1 MQKEYFVQTNNKS
14 IIQVQTIFK
23 EICDHEYK
31 VVVETLWRGGNITVL
46 LTNDEYDEYNNN
58 NFNINNYT
66 FKVNGL
72 YGVVNKT
79 INILKDY
86 DIVEY
91 GILYDSIMTKI
102 RENGFDY
109 LEDEEG
115 WEYMDNDYTI
125 TGKIRLHKL

>member
-1 MQKEYFVQTNNKS
+1 M
-14 IIQVQTIFK
+14 
-23 EICDHEYK
+23 
-31 VVVETLWRGGNITVL
+31 VVETLWRGGNITVL

-91 GILYDSIMTKI
+91 GVFYDSIMTKI

>member
-1 MQKEYFVQTNNKS
+1 MQKEYFVQTNSKS
-14 IIQVQTIFK
+14 ITQVQTIFK
-23 EICDHEYK
+23 DICDHEYK

-66 FKVNGL
+66 FNVNGL

-91 GILYDSIMTKI
+91 GVFYDSIMTKI

-125 TGKIRLHKL
+125 TGKIRLHRL